1 MMGTGSEKGLVDEG
15 GRGDRAQ
22 NGGTTVVDGEIP
34 VSAKRRHSNI
44 KDAIVFVL
52 KLPPLSICKM
62 SSATF
67 RISLIGQFSVDET
80 CKGGRGADA
89 ALTDHFPTEME

>member
-1 MMGTGSEKGLVDEG
+1 MGKTCFSKANHLAYRD
-15 GRGDRAQ
+15 
-22 NGGTTVVDGEIP
+22 
-34 VSAKRRHSNI
+34 RRHSNI

-52 KLPPLSICKM
+52 KLPHLSICKM

-89 ALTDHFPTEME
+89 ALTDHFPTENGVKLKPENGHNV